1 MFHCLVNS
9 YQYLINTKFTRQL
22 LQVVCDVMDGKF
34 DYEPGGN
41 PDSYL
46 YFRCLPP
53 QTTKLYVLHIYN

>member
-34 DYEPGGN
+34 DFEPGRTRIEPTFN
-41 PDSYL
+41 
-46 YFRCLPP
+46 RKRLPP
-53 QTTKLYVLHIYN
+53 FTTEL